1 MGNTIQTFTNDA
13 FGVIRTITNDGQ
25 TLFCGKDVAT
35 VLGYTNTK
43 DALTR
48 HCKGFVNHYP
58 LQTICV
64 CGGRRGDAP
73 EVGFASRTRTCA
85 QTLKSLTGAKM
96 FTVP

>member
-64 CGGRRGDAP
+64 CGGGAEVMRLRLVLPHGRVPVRR
-73 EVGFASRTRTCA
+73 R
-85 QTLKSLTGAKM
+85 
-96 FTVP
+96 